1 MGADTGMTARET
13 QESLQIRLRQREAE
27 IEMLREVSDVI
38 GGTYSLQKVFDLVAA
53 RARNLIDAETV
64 TIPILTPDQSTYTYR
79 AAVGEHADELRN
91 VTLPLEIG
99 VCGWVFRHRRPWWR
113 GMLNQL
119 DEHERN
125 RWEKEAG
132 TLILVPLVGKRQFL
146 GGIAGINKK
155 GGGEFDQRD
164 LDLLTLFASQ
174 VSIAIE
180 NAMIFEELADAKQRA
195 EAFREKLEETN
206 QRLLHTNEELQHLAL
221 HDPLTRLPNRTL
233 VTDRLQQG
241 LLAAKRNEQPLALI
255 MIDLDH
261 FKEINDTLGHTIGDM
276 LLISV
281 GKRFQ
286 QVLREQDTLGRLGG
300 DEFAVVLPQAD
311 RNDAIVVAQKL
322 QAALQ
327 KPVTIEHNRFSIGAS
342 MGIVLYPEHG
352 SDPSGLLKGADVAM
366 YVAKR
371 NRDEYAFYNVEHDK
385 YNPDRLELLRDLRI
399 AIHKQHIGLAFQPKL
414 DMKSGTVTA
423 IEALARWEHAD
434 KGRIPPSDFIPTLEQ
449 TGLIKPFTLYIL
461 EQAVTHCKSWQEQ
474 GFDISV
480 AVNLSMH
487 NLRDIKLA
495 PHILE
500 ILRRYDFPASR
511 LTLEITESAIMN
523 DPEYSLDTLTELDS
537 MGIELSVDDFG
548 TGYSSLSYLK
558 RLPVRQLKIDRSFVT
573 DMVQDQD
580 NAMIVHSTVDLAHN
594 LGLRTVAEGVESA
607 DVLDALQKMGCD
619 IAQGYFISRP
629 LPPEELLKFLNEGRW
644 PVPRIATHDRG
655 VVKVPG

>member
-1 MGADTGMTARET
+1 
-13 QESLQIRLRQREAE
+13 
-27 IEMLREVSDVI
+27 MLREISDVI
-38 GGTYSLQKVFDLVAA
+38 GGTYSLQKVFELVAD
-53 RARNLIDAETV
+53 RARHLIDAETV
-64 TIPILTPDQSTYTYR
+64 TIPIITPDQSTYTYR
-79 AAVGEHADELRN
+79 AAVGEHAEELID

-99 VCGWVFRHRRPWWR
+99 VCGWVFRHRKPWWR
-113 GMLNQL
+113 GMLDQL

-155 GGGEFDQRD
+155 DRREFDRRD

-180 NAMIFEELADAKQRA
+180 NAMIFEELAEAKQYA
-195 EAFREKLEETN
+195 EAFRERLEETN
-206 QRLLHTNEELQHLAL
+206 QRLLQTNEELQHLAL

-233 VTDRLQQG
+233 VTDRLHQG

-322 QAALQ
+322 QAALE

-342 MGIVLYPEHG
+342 MGIALYPEHG

-414 DMKSGTVTA
+414 DIRNGCISA
-423 IEALARWEHAD
+423 IEALARWEHSD
-434 KGRIPPSDFIPTLEQ
+434 KGRIPPYDFIPTLEQ

-461 EQAVTHCKSWQEQ
+461 EQAVTQCKSWQDQ

-500 ILRRYDFPASR
+500 ILRRYDFPASK

-523 DPEYSLDTLTELDS
+523 DPEYSLGVLAQLDN
-537 MGIELSVDDFG
+537 MGIQLSVDDFG

-558 RLPVRQLKIDRSFVT
+558 RLPVKQLKIDRSFVT
-573 DMVQDQD
+573 DMMQDQD
-580 NAMIVHSTVDLAHN
+580 NAMIVHSTIDLAHN

-607 DVLDALQKMGCD
+607 DVLDALQRMGCD
-619 IAQGYFISRP
+619 IAQGYMISRP
-629 LPPEELLKFLNEGRW
+629 LPPEELLNFLHSCRW
-644 PVPRIATHDRG
+644 PTPRIQADRQG
-655 VVKVPG
+655 EAKAPGSC